1 MLLPNR
7 KVFFFLSL
15 SCIKLRAKAVLSPQS
30 NGCNDPTE
38 TSEGYVWRS
47 MGTKLSLWKVHW
59 FIACSFAVLLIIKL
73 NNSNSVSL

>member
-7 KVFFFLSL
+7 KVLWFFLSL

-30 NGCNDPTE
+30 NRCNDATE
-38 TSEGYVWRS
+38 TSKGYVWRS

-59 FIACSFAVLLIIKL
+59 FRCSAADHQV
-73 NNSNSVSL
+73 